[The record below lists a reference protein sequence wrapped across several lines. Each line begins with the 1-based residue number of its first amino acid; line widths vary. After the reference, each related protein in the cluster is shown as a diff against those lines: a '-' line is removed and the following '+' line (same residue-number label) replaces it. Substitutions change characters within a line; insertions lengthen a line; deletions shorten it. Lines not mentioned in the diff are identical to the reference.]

1 MIDVRMGVDEH
12 YRFAFP
18 VAEKPFQLFL
28 LGIVGACGID
38 DNAITILRFENVVV
52 YAKTIEDKSV

>member
-1 MIDVRMGVDEH
+1 MIDVRMSVDEH

-28 LGIVGACGID
+28 FGIVGACGID
-38 DNAITILRFENVVV
+38 DNAISVLCFENVVV
-52 YAKTIEDKSV
+52 YAKTIENKGV